1 MSSTCGGIRARTAR
15 LNGTSSMAI
24 RGGARA
30 DPFRRERRCS
40 AMAGVFRPPPRQR
53 RSQASVPDWVWSNK
67 TPLGPG
73 GPAGFFCARRF
84 WMVPSCLVN
93 SKHAY
98 SFRKI
103 ATLLIENAA
112 RLACIISSVTEKL
125 SASFLTLRVA
135 ELLRV
140 DDPRDDTDVPGLE
153 LIAREPLPQSLL
165 RRTIPPLG

>member
-1 MSSTCGGIRARTAR
+1 MKMLFYVRRHTCADGAFEWYV
-15 LNGTSSMAI
+15 LNGHARRRASISFPT
-24 RGGARA
+24 RG
-30 DPFRRERRCS
+30 
-40 AMAGVFRPPPRQR
+40 RPPPRQR

-112 RLACIISSVTEKL
+112 RLACIISSVAEKL

>member
-1 MSSTCGGIRARTAR
+1 MVRPEWSYAARARAY
-15 LNGTSSMAI
+15 
-24 RGGARA
+24 
-30 DPFRRERRCS
+30 PFRRERRLLSNGGGLSS
-40 AMAGVFRPPPRQR
+40 AARQR

-73 GPAGFFCARRF
+73 GPAGFFLRSAF
-84 WMVPSCLVN
+84 LDGAYLVN
-93 SKHAY
+93 SKHVY

-112 RLACIISSVTEKL
+112 RLACIISSVAEKL
-125 SASFLTLRVA
+125 SAFFLTLRVA

-140 DDPRDDTDVPGLE
+140 DDPQDDTDVPGLE

>member
-1 MSSTCGGIRARTAR
+1 
-15 LNGTSSMAI
+15 
-24 RGGARA
+24 
-30 DPFRRERRCS
+30 
-40 AMAGVFRPPPRQR
+40 
-53 RSQASVPDWVWSNK
+53 
-67 TPLGPG
+67 
-73 GPAGFFCARRF
+73 
-84 WMVPSCLVN
+84 MVPSCLVN

-103 ATLLIENAA
+103 ADLLIENAA
-112 RLACIISSVTEKL
+112 RLACIISSVAEKL